1 MGAGIARPLGL
12 EGVYMSKVD
21 HPLPAGAKFAREFF
35 VSQAVYE
42 GFIHTFNDRNPYHV
56 NDEAARAKGFS
67 GKIMHGNI
75 LNGFLSYFIGEC
87 LPVKSVVIQ
96 SQEIKFHKPV
106 YLNDTVTL
114 NAEVADFHESVKT
127 AEISFHFLN
136 QNNIKVARGK
146 MFIGLI

>member
-1 MGAGIARPLGL
+1 MSEVEHAASSPL
-12 EGVYMSKVD
+12 SK
-21 HPLPAGAKFAREFF
+21 GAKFTREFV

-56 NDEAARAKGFS
+56 SDEAARAKGFT

-87 LPVKSVVIQ
+87 LPVKTVVIQ

-106 YLNDTVTL
+106 YLNDSVML
-114 NAEVADFHESVKT
+114 NVEVSDFHESVRT
-127 AEISFHFLN
+127 AEISFQFIN
-136 QNNIKVARGK
+136 QNNVKVARGK
-146 MFIGLI
+146 MFIGLL

>member
-1 MGAGIARPLGL
+1 
-12 EGVYMSKVD
+12 MSEVD
-21 HPLPAGAKFAREFF
+21 HAAAEPLPKGAKFTHEFV

-42 GFIHTFNDRNPYHV
+42 GFIHTFNDRNLYHV
-56 NDEAARAKGFS
+56 SDEAAQAKGFA

-87 LPVKSVVIQ
+87 LPVKTIVIQ

-114 NAEVADFHESVKT
+114 NAEVSDFHESVRT
-127 AEISFHFLN
+127 AEISFQFVN
-136 QNNIKVARGK
+136 QHNVRVARGK
-146 MFIGLI
+146 MFIGLL

>member
-1 MGAGIARPLGL
+1 MSEVEHAAASPL
-12 EGVYMSKVD
+12 S
-21 HPLPAGAKFAREFF
+21 PGAKFTHEFV

-42 GFIHTFNDRNPYHV
+42 GFIQTFNDRNPYHV
-56 NDEAARAKGFS
+56 SDEIARAKGFA

-75 LNGFLSYFIGEC
+75 LNGFL
-87 LPVKSVVIQ
+87 KSVVIQ

-114 NAEVADFHESVKT
+114 HAEVTDFHESVRT
-127 AEISFHFLN
+127 AEISFQFLN

-146 MFIGLI
+146 MFIGLL

>member
-1 MGAGIARPLGL
+1 
-12 EGVYMSKVD
+12 MSEVEQPFTN
-21 HPLPAGAKFAREFF
+21 PLPGGAKFAHTF
-35 VSQAVYE
+35 VVSDAVYS
-42 GFIHTFNDRNPYHV
+42 GFIATFNDRNPYHV
-56 NDEAARAKGFS
+56 NDDVARAKGFA

-114 NAEVADFHESVKT
+114 HAEVADFHESVRT
-127 AEISFHFLN
+127 AEISFQFLN
-136 QNNIKVARGK
+136 QNKVKVARGK
-146 MFIGLI
+146 VSVGLI

>member
-1 MGAGIARPLGL
+1 
-12 EGVYMSKVD
+12 MSEVEQSFTS
-21 HPLPAGAKFAREFF
+21 PLPAGAKFTHTF
-35 VSQAVYE
+35 VVSDTVYS
-42 GFIHTFNDRNPYHV
+42 GFIATFNDRNPYHV
-56 NDEAARAKGFS
+56 SDDAARAKGFA

-75 LNGFLSYFIGEC
+75 LNGFLSYFVGEC
-87 LPVKSVVIQ
+87 LPVKTIVIQ

-114 NAEVADFHESVKT
+114 HAEVADFHESVRT

-146 MFIGLI
+146 VSVGLI